1 MTYTVISMGI
11 AIASIIVSI
20 YLLFVIHTLRDEVL
34 MLHDQNHFYMER
46 YDNILK
52 NWSRC
57 TKLVGDVISNDEKI
71 IAINKELLK
80 SDDVYDD

>member
-34 MLHDQNHFYMER
+34 ILHDQNHFYMER

-52 NWSRC
+52 SWSRC